1 MSDLNENANE
11 NIVNE
16 NANENIVNETNDAK
30 WTAFLTVDSLSGV
43 DDVCKEVNFRVD
55 EASEYMCIDLGQ
67 NQICLYSYK
76 DIEEINSELA
86 NHVLDLQVGQSYYDN
101 DTQKVYISIK

>member
-16 NANENIVNETNDAK
+16 TNAAK

-55 EASEYMCIDLGQ
+55 ETAEYMCIDLEQ
-67 NQICLYSYK
+67 NQICFYSQQ
-76 DIEEINSELA
+76 DNLDSELA
-86 NHVLDLQVGQSYYDN
+86 NHVLDLQAGQSYYDK
-101 DTQKVYISIK
+101 DTHKVYISIK